1 MKSISTLKVSL
12 ILIISCIYLLST
24 NLVVAQDKNIY
35 EISENTSSN
44 DRKDFYSLAFNLKTT
59 VYLKNNT
66 VINTYGNG
74 AVLKV
79 NMEDTNSYNVL
90 ITNQNDYDQAELIT
104 IKVDDISKLSN
115 SIDLTTLTETNNL
128 KYVFIKCSFKC
139 QHQDIEN
146 FIKVNPNIRVFY
158 NAQNPS

>member
-104 IKVDDISKLSN
+104 IKVDDIS
-115 SIDLTTLTETNNL
+115 
-128 KYVFIKCSFKC
+128 
-139 QHQDIEN
+139 
-146 FIKVNPNIRVFY
+146 
-158 NAQNPS
+158 